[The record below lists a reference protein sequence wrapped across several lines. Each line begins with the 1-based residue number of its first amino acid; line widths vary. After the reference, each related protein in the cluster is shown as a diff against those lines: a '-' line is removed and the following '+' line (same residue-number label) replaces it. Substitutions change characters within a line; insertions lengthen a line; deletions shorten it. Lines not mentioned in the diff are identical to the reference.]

1 MGELTTVKI
10 RKETRERLAEIG
22 SKKETYDDIIQ
33 RLMHFY
39 VESAQQEK
47 PNDPKGRKR

>member
-22 SKKETYDDIIQ
+22 SKKETYDDVIQ
-33 RLMHFY
+33 RLIHFY
-39 VESAQQEK
+39 VESGQRQK
-47 PNDPKGRKR
+47 PNDQKGQKR